1 MSEVPVRAAAARVP
15 SPSGREALR
24 GKPSGA
30 DSHRRRGASRV
41 PQDRPPAASV
51 LQSRGPGS
59 STHLAPATVR
69 ACPRS
74 VEVPAVARALGGEDD
89 GAAVGAATAK
99 TAGR

>member
-1 MSEVPVRAAAARVP
+1 MRAAAARVP

-24 GKPSGA
+24 GERSGA
-30 DSHRRRGASRV
+30 DSHRQRGASRV
-41 PQDRPPAASV
+41 APDRPPVASA

-59 STHLAPATVR
+59 STHLAPAAVR
-69 ACPRS
+69 PCPQFL
-74 VEVPAVARALGGEDD
+74 EAPAAARALGGEDD